1 MTKKTEKLPPL
12 ETSLNEITT
21 LIDTMEHGELT
32 LEKSLEQFERGITLI
47 KHCQKILTTA
57 EQKVQRLM
65 QQHGEA
71 TLVTEN
77 EAEGQDDEQD
87 GD

>member
-1 MTKKTEKLPPL
+1 MTKKTENLPPL
-12 ETSLNEITT
+12 EKSLNEITT

-32 LEKSLEQFERGITLI
+32 LEKSLEQFERGIKLI

-65 QQHGEA
+65 QQHDGAVLISE
-71 TLVTEN
+71 E
-77 EAEGQDDEQD
+77 EAEGRDDEQD
-87 GD
+87 GH